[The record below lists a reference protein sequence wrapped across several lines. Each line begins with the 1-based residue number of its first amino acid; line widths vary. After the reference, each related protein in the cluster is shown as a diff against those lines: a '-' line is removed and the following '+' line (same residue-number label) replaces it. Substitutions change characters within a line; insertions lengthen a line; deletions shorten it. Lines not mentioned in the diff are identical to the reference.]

1 MEADGRGVKKGLDTR
16 QRTRFNAPH
25 AQLGD
30 PKLQAPAAVP
40 AGLGNLYGASR
51 GREETL
57 T

>member
-1 MEADGRGVKKGLDTR
+1 MKKGLDTR
-16 QRTRFNAPH
+16 QPVRFNAPH

-30 PKLQAPAAVP
+30 PKLHAPAAAP

-51 GREETL
+51 GRAETL